1 MKENEYRVSLPETVI
16 NEFHL
21 DEETQVTLKM
31 IDQKIVIE
39 PAKNKVG
46 NQTISLRWF
55 LIPTI
60 ISSLSFFLYLYFKG
74 HTYIPLVGSFSIANL
89 VFTLGILS
97 GSCSF
102 IFFFVQGKRSQLKIK
117 LKDIYWRNFP
127 TILFSFVIILFFALL
142 VFFKIMGLVFTGASF
157 DLYTATLLFFSFVA
171 IINYFMIYSALSIT
185 PSKLTNLLVFVII
198 GGVLL
203 AMINNK
209 DNQWW
214 QFNFSFLGTTD
225 AKNRWAFNLTLM
237 FSALLMVALI
247 DYLFVQLQNAFQKNK
262 RLTILR
268 ILLTLIALDLGAVGL
283 FPYTTTGHFVGV
295 HNQVAGIL
303 VYLIIILIV
312 GIRWLLPEV
321 TKEFLL
327 ISYLIGATL
336 IICLYLF
343 IGIGYLSLTVFEL
356 IAFILAF
363 AWILLLLQI
372 LQKMAEESNRYF
384 RITIKRLDSS
394 QSE

>member
-127 TILFSFVIILFFALL
+127 TILFSFVIILFFCT
-142 VFFKIMGLVFTGASF
+142 I
-157 DLYTATLLFFSFVA
+157 
-171 IINYFMIYSALSIT
+171 SI
-185 PSKLTNLLVFVII
+185 F
-198 GGVLL
+198 
-203 AMINNK
+203 
-209 DNQWW
+209 
-214 QFNFSFLGTTD
+214 
-225 AKNRWAFNLTLM
+225 
-237 FSALLMVALI
+237 
-247 DYLFVQLQNAFQKNK
+247 
-262 RLTILR
+262 
-268 ILLTLIALDLGAVGL
+268 
-283 FPYTTTGHFVGV
+283 
-295 HNQVAGIL
+295 
-303 VYLIIILIV
+303 
-312 GIRWLLPEV
+312 
-321 TKEFLL
+321 
-327 ISYLIGATL
+327 
-336 IICLYLF
+336 
-343 IGIGYLSLTVFEL
+343 
-356 IAFILAF
+356 
-363 AWILLLLQI
+363 
-372 LQKMAEESNRYF
+372 
-384 RITIKRLDSS
+384 
-394 QSE
+394 